1 MLVDGPIFMFK
12 VIISA
17 VSVLQ
22 QKLLKSDFDDV
33 NKIMSA
39 FNSDKRKVAV
49 SKKDKSIIGIEE
61 LIASANAIN
70 ITLPDLT
77 ASSVVA
83 HQ

>member
-12 VIISA
+12 VIITA
-17 VSVLQ
+17 VSALQ
-22 QKLLKSDFDDV
+22 QKLLKSDFDNV

-39 FNSDKRKVAV
+39 FNSNDRKVTV
-49 SKKDKSIIGIEE
+49 SKKDKTIIGIEE
-61 LIASANAIN
+61 LISRANAIS

-83 HQ
+83 NQ

>member
-17 VSVLQ
+17 VSVLK

-39 FNSDKRKVAV
+39 FNSDNRKVAI
-49 SKKDKSIIGIEE
+49 SKKDKAIIGIEE
-61 LIASANAIN
+61 LISSANSIS

-83 HQ
+83 NH